1 MATLQDQLNSEIEL
15 AKLGYANNAELRAK
29 ELEEAKAAQK
39 KAIEEQKQA
48 AKAQLAIQT
57 VEQTIN
63 LVTASTKIFESL
75 SALGPIGVG
84 LAIATIA
91 TMFGAFAA
99 AKTKAFAAV
108 NAGVFEDGGDVDV
121 STGVL
126 RGNRHSDGGVKMYYE
141 AESGEFATSDGRRL
155 NIVNRRMTAKHFDLL
170 TAINKD
176 DRFAMAKSLAD
187 LTGGMQLNIDRNIP
201 ENKIIV
207 DNNLSIGELRE
218 IRNLLKSSNTI
229 LNSLK
234 PNRVQITDNG
244 NIRIERIGNSTRI
257 IRK

>member
-1 MATLQDQLNSEIEL
+1 
-15 AKLGYANNAELRAK
+15 
-29 ELEEAKAAQK
+29 
-39 KAIEEQKQA
+39 
-48 AKAQLAIQT
+48 
-57 VEQTIN
+57 
-63 LVTASTKIFESL
+63 
-75 SALGPIGVG
+75 
-84 LAIATIA
+84 
-91 TMFGAFAA
+91 
-99 AKTKAFAAV
+99 
-108 NAGVFEDGGDVDV
+108 
-121 STGVL
+121 
-126 RGNRHSDGGVKMYYE
+126 
-141 AESGEFATSDGRRL
+141 
-155 NIVNRRMTAKHFDLL
+155 
-170 TAINKD
+170 
-176 DRFAMAKSLAD
+176 MAKSLAD